1 MFLERRVMKK
11 NIHKNLRNKFV
22 HFLGIALLM
31 GSIVTSSFLQPMLTA
46 SAASDITPQY
56 TNNSS
61 GISPTNSWT
70 IPGQN
75 TVINHQGGDTTNGW
89 DKNSSWNGDSSDTS
103 KSYLKFGTDTSNP
116 DYQIRKYAKETSTP
130 GLYDVYLNVKGNK
143 IENVKP
149 IDIVLVVDMSG
160 SMEDKPSTGTITR
173 AEATRKGVAQFM
185 QAIKD
190 AGIAKYVNLGLIG
203 FSSSGSINA
212 NPDDNNYSATG
223 SAGYLGVEMK
233 NLETSGQIDTIN
245 QKLSPKF
252 GGGTFT
258 QLGIRKGNEMLHRDV
273 SSNQKMMIL
282 LTDGV
287 PTFSYKVKTA
297 TTIGD
302 TIYGTSYYDNP
313 AYIDHP
319 GTTSQLIRGYA
330 NYSTNDYKAD
340 EDPNAQ
346 TVSMRNK
353 GWYYLTQNGVKIWN
367 TWAATLGAAQ
377 DSKNQ
382 GSEIHTLG
390 IQLGNDIRYNS
401 NSLYMTLDRVREQ
414 IAKTASPGFYED
426 ADTPSDIETYLN
438 KQAKDV
444 LSQFNTIN
452 QGTISDPLGSQF
464 IYGDDTPTVKSV
476 GSSVVQNLPTV
487 TKSNGSIAVSN
498 MNLGKDQE
506 VQVHYQVHL
515 NTESDNFQP
524 DYWYQMN
531 GKTTFTPTKD
541 SNAVEFGVPSAKAPG
556 TAIKVT
562 KQWQE
567 LVDSSKRPDSI
578 NFNVTRTVNNQ
589 STNWQASG
597 ILSKSDDWTKTFKQ
611 LTKNNQSVWLPA
623 YDNNGNTFNYQ
634 VSSEATD
641 GYISS
646 ITNKTNESTITNTQY
661 GLIIDKY
668 ASNSTNKLTGAE
680 FIVKSAD
687 GKRSYT
693 LTDNQLQQL
702 TPGDYTI
709 QETKSPKGYQL
720 DSTVYPI
727 TLSQDG
733 KWSSSGQGIS
743 VTSPTANGNGYKD
756 GFSIATD
763 KSNNTEKNNVVRFVK
778 NDALKKFDLT
788 VNKVD
793 KTTGNALK
801 GAKFTLTDAA
811 GKTSSYKETD
821 PTATFTFENLSS
833 GTYTLKETKAP
844 DGYITSQD
852 VTIVISDNGN
862 VNVTNNNGDWKST
875 LQNDAGNNQ
884 ISLTVNN
891 TNKTVFPSTGG
902 SGNELYLIV
911 GGVFI
916 LIAALAGGYYV
927 FRIKRGYRS

>member
-11 NIHKNLRNKFV
+11 NIHKNMRNKFV
-22 HFLGIALLM
+22 HFLGMALLM

-46 SAASDITPQY
+46 SAASDIIPQY

-130 GLYDVYLNVKGNK
+130 GLYDVYLNVKGNEVK
-143 IENVKP
+143 NIKP

-160 SMEDKPSTGTITR
+160 SMNSSVNGGNDRVG
-173 AEATRKGVAQFM
+173 ATRQGVKNFLKT
-185 QAIKD
+185 IND
-190 AGIAKYVNLGLIG
+190 AGIGKYVNVGVVG
-203 FSSSGSINA
+203 FSSPGYISSSGTLSENIDSSDNQAHITRINNLLA
-212 NPDDNNYSATG
+212 NDF
-223 SAGYLGVEMK
+223 K
-233 NLETSGQIDTIN
+233 
-245 QKLSPKF
+245 
-252 GGGTFT
+252 GGTFT
-258 QLGIRKGNEMLHRDV
+258 QLGIRTGQNMLAGD
-273 SSNQKMMIL
+273 SNNHKKMMIM

-287 PTFSYKVKTA
+287 PTFSYKVTGT
-297 TTIGD
+297 TTITGTD
-302 TIYGTSYYDNP
+302 YGTTFGTNRDE
-313 AYIDHP
+313 P
-319 GTTSQLIRGYA
+319 GFTSQLWQIDGRTRVASAY
-330 NYSTNDYKAD
+330 
-340 EDPNAQ
+340 
-346 TVSMRNK
+346 TVSGK
-353 GWYYLTQNGVKIWN
+353 TIKD
-367 TWAATLGAAQ
+367 TWPATLGESLIA
-377 DSKNQ
+377 KNQ
-382 GSEIHTLG
+382 GTELHALG
-390 IQLGNDIRYNS
+390 IQLSKDVGYTNNNS
-401 NSLYMTLDRVREQ
+401 DTYLTDSQVRDRM
-414 IAKTASPGFYED
+414 KLLASPGLYQD
-426 ADTPSDIETYLN
+426 ANSASDVTTYLN
-438 KQAKDV
+438 DQAKDV
-444 LSQFNTIN
+444 LSQFNTVN

-487 TKSNGSIAVSN
+487 TKSNRSISVNN

-506 VQVHYQVHL
+506 VQFHYQVHL
-515 NTESDNFQP
+515 NTESDDFQP

-668 ASNSTNKLTGAE
+668 ASNSTNTLTGAE

-687 GKRSYT
+687 GKQSYT
-693 LTDNQLQQL
+693 LKDNQLQQL
-702 TPGDYTI
+702 SPGDYTI
-709 QETKSPKGYQL
+709 QEIKSPTGYQL

-733 KWSSSGQGIS
+733 KWSSSGQGIN
-743 VTSPTANGNGYKD
+743 VKSPTTDGSGYKD

-801 GAKFTLTDAA
+801 GAKFTLTDSA

-821 PTATFTFENLSS
+821 PTAMFTFENLSS

-852 VTIVISDNGN
+852 VTIVISDDGN
-862 VNVTNNNGDWKST
+862 VNVTNNNGDWKLT

-884 ISLTVNN
+884 ITLTVNN

-902 SGNELYLIV
+902 SGNALYLIV
-911 GGVFI
+911 GGAFI
-916 LIAALAGGYYV
+916 LISALAGGYYV
-927 FRIKRGYRS
+927 FRIKRGYR

>member
-1 MFLERRVMKK
+1 MFLEGRIMKK
-11 NIHKNLRNKFV
+11 NIHKNLRNKIV

-56 TNNSS
+56 TKDSS
-61 GISPTNSWT
+61 GTSPTNSWT
-70 IPGQN
+70 IPGQS

-130 GLYDVYLNVKGNK
+130 GLYDVYLNAKGNEVK
-143 IENVKP
+143 NIKP

-160 SMEDKPSTGTITR
+160 SMSDYNRIQYVRS
-173 AEATRKGVAQFM
+173 GVENFLT
-185 QAIKD
+185 AIKSQ
-190 AGIAKYVNLGLIG
+190 GIGDNVNVGVVTYWRPQYKNTEDLGYASVPLG
-203 FSSSGSINA
+203 KVSDDSHSKSIHDLLNVA
-212 NPDDNNYSATG
+212 P
-223 SAGYLGVEMK
+223 
-233 NLETSGQIDTIN
+233 
-245 QKLSPKF
+245 

-258 QLGIRKGNEMLHRDV
+258 QLGIRKGTEMLDQD
-273 SSNQKMMIL
+273 SSQNRKMMIL

-287 PTFSYKVKTA
+287 PTFSYKVTDA
-297 TTIGD
+297 IQNNNVV
-302 TIYGTSYYDNP
+302 YGTKFSTYSDEP
-313 AYIDHP
+313 AY
-319 GTTSQLIRGYA
+319 TSQLWITR
-330 NYSTNDYKAD
+330 
-340 EDPNAQ
+340 
-346 TVSMRNK
+346 
-353 GWYYLTQNGVKIWN
+353 GWYGWYGWYGNYPTSYSAGGSTISD
-367 TWAATLGAAQ
+367 TWPATLGEAKI
-377 DSKNQ
+377 SKDK
-382 GSEIHTLG
+382 GITLYALG
-390 IQLGNDIRYNS
+390 IQIDQDNGYRKDPYNPYMTRQQILANMNLLATPGLYQDANSSNDIEKY
-401 NSLYMTLDRVREQ
+401 LQDR
-414 IAKTASPGFYED
+414 AKNVISEF
-426 ADTPSDIETYLN
+426 DTVN
-438 KQAKDV
+438 NA
-444 LSQFNTIN
+444 
-452 QGTISDPLGSQF
+452 TISDPLGSQF
-464 IYGDDTPTVKSV
+464 QYNGTVDVKSIGTKSIV
-476 GSSVVQNLPTV
+476 KLPT
-487 TKSNGSIAVSN
+487 TNMTSNQLNVSD
-498 MNLGKDQE
+498 MSLGAGEE
-506 VQVHYQVHL
+506 VQFHYQVRL
-515 NTESDNFQP
+515 NTETNDFKP

-531 GKTTFTPTKD
+531 GRTTLMPNIKTPD
-541 SNAVEFGVPSAKAPG
+541 YQVDFGVPSAKAPG

-611 LTKNNQSVWLPA
+611 FSKNNQSVWLPA

-668 ASNSTNKLTGAE
+668 ASNSTNTLTGAE

-687 GKRSYT
+687 GKQSYT
-693 LTDNQLQQL
+693 LKDNQLQQL
-702 TPGDYTI
+702 SPGDYTI
-709 QETKSPKGYQL
+709 QEIKSPTGYQL

-733 KWSSSGQGIS
+733 KWSSSGQGIN
-743 VTSPTANGNGYKD
+743 VKSPTTDGSGYKD

-763 KSNNTEKNNVVRFVK
+763 KSNNTGKNNVVRFVK
-778 NDALKKFDLT
+778 NDTFKKFDLT

-821 PTATFTFENLSS
+821 PTATFTFENLPS

-852 VTIVISDNGN
+852 VTIVISDDGN

-884 ISLTVNN
+884 ITLTVNN
-891 TNKTVFPSTGG
+891 SNKTVFPSTGG

-911 GGVFI
+911 GGAFI
-916 LIAALAGGYYV
+916 LISALAGGYYI
-927 FRIKRGYRS
+927 FRIKRDYR

>member
-1 MFLERRVMKK
+1 MKK

-61 GISPTNSWT
+61 GVSPTNSWT

-130 GLYDVYLNVKGNK
+130 GLYDVYLNVKGNEVK
-143 IENVKP
+143 NIKP

-160 SMEDKPSTGTITR
+160 SMNSSLNGGNDRVG
-173 AEATRKGVAQFM
+173 ATRQGVKNFLKT
-185 QAIKD
+185 IND
-190 AGIAKYVNLGLIG
+190 AGIGKYVNVGVVG
-203 FSSSGSINA
+203 FSSPGYISSSGTLSENIDSSDNQAHITRINDLLA
-212 NPDDNNYSATG
+212 N
-223 SAGYLGVEMK
+223 EFK
-233 NLETSGQIDTIN
+233 
-245 QKLSPKF
+245 
-252 GGGTFT
+252 GGTFT
-258 QLGIRKGNEMLHRDV
+258 QLGIRTGQSMLASD
-273 SSNQKMMIL
+273 SNDHKKMMIM

-287 PTFSYKVKTA
+287 PTFSYKVSALTN
-297 TTIGD
+297 IGGID
-302 TIYGTSYYDNP
+302 YGTAFGTKRDE
-313 AYIDHP
+313 P
-319 GTTSQLIRGYA
+319 GNTSQLSS
-330 NYSTNDYKAD
+330 NYY
-340 EDPNAQ
+340 
-346 TVSMRNK
+346 VS
-353 GWYYLTQNGVKIWN
+353 NGNGIVKD
-367 TWAATLGAAQ
+367 TWTATLGEARIA
-377 DSKNQ
+377 KNS
-382 GSEIHTLG
+382 GTEFHALG
-390 IQLGNDIRYNS
+390 IQIGADKNYLTKDQVRDKMLLLASSGLYQDANS
-401 NSLYMTLDRVREQ
+401 
-414 IAKTASPGFYED
+414 ASD
-426 ADTPSDIETYLN
+426 VTTYLN
-438 KQAKDV
+438 NQAKDV
-444 LSQFNTIN
+444 LSQFNTVN

-476 GSSVVQNLPTV
+476 GNSVVQNLPTV

-506 VQVHYQVHL
+506 VQIHYQVHL

-680 FIVKSAD
+680 FIVKSSD
-687 GKRSYT
+687 GKQSYT

-743 VTSPTANGNGYKD
+743 VTSPTTDGNGYKD

-763 KSNNTEKNNVVRFVK
+763 TSNNPDKNNVVRFVK

-801 GAKFTLTDAA
+801 GAKFTLTDSA

-833 GTYTLKETKAP
+833 GTYTLKESKAP

-852 VTIVISDNGN
+852 VTIVISDDGN

-911 GGVFI
+911 GGIFI

>member
-11 NIHKNLRNKFV
+11 NIHKNMRDKFV

-31 GSIVTSSFLQPMLTA
+31 VSIVTSSFLQPMLTA
-46 SAASDITPQY
+46 SAASDIIPQY

-75 TVINHQGGDTTNGW
+75 TVINHQGGDATNGW

-103 KSYLKFGTDTSNP
+103 KSYFKFGTDTSNP

-130 GLYDVYLNVKGNK
+130 GLYDVYLNVKGNEVK
-143 IENVKP
+143 NIKP

-160 SMEDKPSTGTITR
+160 SMNSSVNGGNDRVG
-173 AEATRKGVAQFM
+173 ATRQGVKNFLKT
-185 QAIKD
+185 IND
-190 AGIAKYVNLGLIG
+190 AGIGKYVNVGVVG
-203 FSSSGSINA
+203 FSSPGYISSSGTLSENIDSSDNQAHITRINNLLA
-212 NPDDNNYSATG
+212 NDF
-223 SAGYLGVEMK
+223 K
-233 NLETSGQIDTIN
+233 
-245 QKLSPKF
+245 
-252 GGGTFT
+252 GGTFT
-258 QLGIRKGNEMLHRDV
+258 QLGIRTGQNMLAGD
-273 SSNQKMMIL
+273 SNNHKKMMIM

-287 PTFSYKVKTA
+287 PTFSYKVTGT
-297 TTIGD
+297 TTITGTD
-302 TIYGTSYYDNP
+302 YGTTFGTNRDE
-313 AYIDHP
+313 P
-319 GTTSQLIRGYA
+319 GFTSQLWQIDGRTRVASAY
-330 NYSTNDYKAD
+330 
-340 EDPNAQ
+340 
-346 TVSMRNK
+346 TVSGK
-353 GWYYLTQNGVKIWN
+353 TIKD
-367 TWAATLGAAQ
+367 TWPATLGESLIA
-377 DSKNQ
+377 KNQ
-382 GSEIHTLG
+382 GTELHALG
-390 IQLGNDIRYNS
+390 IQLSKDVGYTNNNS
-401 NSLYMTLDRVREQ
+401 DTYLTDSQVRDRM
-414 IAKTASPGFYED
+414 KLLASPGLYQD
-426 ADTPSDIETYLN
+426 ANSASDVTTYLN
-438 KQAKDV
+438 NQAKDV
-444 LSQFNTIN
+444 LSQFNTVN

-464 IYGDDTPTVKSV
+464 IYGDGTPTVKSV
-476 GSSVVQNLPTV
+476 GTSVVQNLPTV
-487 TKSNGSIAVSN
+487 TKSNGSISVSN

-506 VQVHYQVHL
+506 VQIHYQVHL
-515 NTESDNFQP
+515 NTESDDFQP

-597 ILSKSDDWTKTFKQ
+597 VLSKSDDWTKTFKQ
-611 LTKNNQSVWLPA
+611 LSKNNQSVWLPA
-623 YDNNGNTFNYQ
+623 YDNKGNTFNYQ

-641 GYISS
+641 SYISS

-668 ASNSTNKLTGAE
+668 ASNSTNTLTGAE

-687 GKRSYT
+687 GKQSYT
-693 LTDNQLQQL
+693 LKDNQLQQL
-702 TPGDYTI
+702 SPGDYTI
-709 QETKSPKGYQL
+709 QEIKSPTGYQL

-733 KWSSSGQGIS
+733 KWSSSGQGIN
-743 VTSPTANGNGYKD
+743 VKSPTTDGSGYKD

-801 GAKFTLTDAA
+801 GAKFTLTDSA
-811 GKTSSYKETD
+811 GKTSSYKETN
-821 PTATFTFENLSS
+821 PTAMFTFENLSS

-852 VTIVISDNGN
+852 VTIVISDDGN
-862 VNVTNNNGDWKST
+862 VNVTNNNGDWKLT

-884 ISLTVNN
+884 ITLTVNN

-911 GGVFI
+911 GGAFI
-916 LIAALAGGYYV
+916 LISALAGGYYV
-927 FRIKRGYRS
+927 FRIKRGYR

>member
-1 MFLERRVMKK
+1 MRD
-11 NIHKNLRNKFV
+11 KFV

-31 GSIVTSSFLQPMLTA
+31 VSIVTSSFLQPMLTA
-46 SAASDITPQY
+46 SAASDIIPQY

-103 KSYLKFGTDTSNP
+103 KSYFKFGTDTSNP

-130 GLYDVYLNVKGNK
+130 GLYDVYLNVKGNEVK
-143 IENVKP
+143 NIKP

-160 SMEDKPSTGTITR
+160 SMNSSVNGGNDRVG
-173 AEATRKGVAQFM
+173 ATRQGVKNFLKT
-185 QAIKD
+185 IND
-190 AGIAKYVNLGLIG
+190 AGIGKYVNVGVVG
-203 FSSSGSINA
+203 FSSPDYISSSGTLSENIDSSDNQAHITRINDLLA
-212 NPDDNNYSATG
+212 NDF
-223 SAGYLGVEMK
+223 K
-233 NLETSGQIDTIN
+233 
-245 QKLSPKF
+245 
-252 GGGTFT
+252 GGTFT
-258 QLGIRKGNEMLHRDV
+258 QLGIRTGQNMLAGD
-273 SSNQKMMIL
+273 SNNHKKMMIM

-287 PTFSYKVKTA
+287 PTFSYKVTGT
-297 TTIGD
+297 TTITGTD
-302 TIYGTSYYDNP
+302 YGTTFGTNRDE
-313 AYIDHP
+313 P
-319 GTTSQLIRGYA
+319 GFTSQLWQIYGRTRVASAY
-330 NYSTNDYKAD
+330 
-340 EDPNAQ
+340 
-346 TVSMRNK
+346 TVSGK
-353 GWYYLTQNGVKIWN
+353 TIKD
-367 TWAATLGAAQ
+367 TWPATLGESLIA
-377 DSKNQ
+377 KNQ
-382 GSEIHTLG
+382 GTELHALG
-390 IQLGNDIRYNS
+390 IQLSKDVGYTNNNS
-401 NSLYMTLDRVREQ
+401 DTYLTDSQVRDRM
-414 IAKTASPGFYED
+414 KLLASPGLYQD
-426 ADTPSDIETYLN
+426 ANSALDVTTYLN
-438 KQAKDV
+438 NQAKDV
-444 LSQFNTIN
+444 LSQFNTVN

-476 GSSVVQNLPTV
+476 GTSVVQNLPTV
-487 TKSNGSIAVSN
+487 TKSNGSISVSN
-498 MNLGKDQE
+498 MNLGKDQG
-506 VQVHYQVHL
+506 VQIHYQVHL
-515 NTESDNFQP
+515 NTESDDFQP

-611 LTKNNQSVWLPA
+611 LSKNNQSVWLPA

-641 GYISS
+641 SYISS

-668 ASNSTNKLTGAE
+668 ASNSTNTLTGAE

-687 GKRSYT
+687 GKQSYT
-693 LTDNQLQQL
+693 LKDNQLQQL
-702 TPGDYTI
+702 SPGDYTI
-709 QETKSPKGYQL
+709 QEIKSPTGYQL

-733 KWSSSGQGIS
+733 KWSSRGQGIN
-743 VTSPTANGNGYKD
+743 VKSPTTDGSGYKD
-756 GFSIATD
+756 GFSIATN

-801 GAKFTLTDAA
+801 GAKFTVTDSA

-821 PTATFTFENLSS
+821 PTAMFTFENLSS

-852 VTIVISDNGN
+852 VTIVISDDGN
-862 VNVTNNNGDWKST
+862 VNVTNNNGDWKLT

-884 ISLTVNN
+884 ITLTVNN

-902 SGNELYLIV
+902 SGNALYLIV
-911 GGVFI
+911 GGAFI
-916 LIAALAGGYYV
+916 LISALAGGYYV
-927 FRIKRGYRS
+927 FRIKRGYR

>member
-1 MFLERRVMKK
+1 MKK
-11 NIHKNLRNKFV
+11 NIHKKLRNKFV
-22 HFLGIALLM
+22 HFLRIALLM
-31 GSIVTSSFLQPMLTA
+31 GSIVTSSFLQPILTA

-56 TNNSS
+56 TKDSS
-61 GISPTNSWT
+61 GTSPTNSWT
-70 IPGQN
+70 IPGQS
-75 TVINHQGGDTTNGW
+75 TVINHQGGDTTTGW
-89 DKNSSWNGDSSDTS
+89 DKNSSWSGDPTDTTN
-103 KSYLKFGTDTSNP
+103 SYIKYGTDTSNP
-116 DYQIRKYAKETSTP
+116 DLAIRKYAKETNTP
-130 GLYDVYLNVKGNK
+130 GLYDLYLNVRGNQK
-143 IENVKP
+143 QTIKP
-149 IDIVLVVDMSG
+149 IDVVLVVDMSG
-160 SMEDKPSTGTITR
+160 SMESNRWGTNRAGAVRTGVKNFLTSI
-173 AEATRKGVAQFM
+173 QN
-185 QAIKD
+185 
-190 AGIAKYVNLGLIG
+190 AGLGNYVNVGLIG
-203 FSSSGSINA
+203 FSSPRYIGGNSGYISVKLGKAGNASQQQAINGA
-212 NPDDNNYSATG
+212 LRPRFHGGTYTQIGLRQG
-223 SAGYLGVEMK
+223 SAML
-233 NLETSGQIDTIN
+233 NADTSGN
-245 QKLSPKF
+245 K
-252 GGGTFT
+252 
-258 QLGIRKGNEMLHRDV
+258 
-273 SSNQKMMIL
+273 KMMIL

-287 PTFSYKVKTA
+287 PTFSNKVINSEWINGTL
-297 TTIGD
+297 
-302 TIYGTSYYDNP
+302 YGTNFGSRRDEPGNTARLRWP
-313 AYIDHP
+313 YIDSSGHH
-319 GTTSQLIRGYA
+319 IY
-330 NYSTNDYKAD
+330 D
-340 EDPNAQ
+340 
-346 TVSMRNK
+346 
-353 GWYYLTQNGVKIWN
+353 
-367 TWAATLGAAQ
+367 TWPATLGEAKIAK
-377 DSKNQ
+377 DSGN
-382 GSEIHTLG
+382 EVHALG
-390 IQLGNDIRYNS
+390 IQLGNDDH
-401 NSLYMTLDRVREQ
+401 YMTKEKIRQNMQL
-414 IAKTASPGFYED
+414 ITNSPDLYED
-426 ADTPSDIETYLN
+426 ADSADAVEAYLN
-438 KQAKDV
+438 NQAKDIIKN
-444 LSQFNTIN
+444 FNTVTD
-452 QGTISDPLGSQF
+452 GTITDPIGTQF
-464 IYGDDTPTVKSV
+464 QYANNQATVTSV
-476 GSSVVQNLPTV
+476 GKQTVPASELPSAAIQDGQLTV
-487 TKSNGSIAVSN
+487 NH

-506 VQVHYQVHL
+506 VQIHYQERI
-515 NTESDNFQP
+515 NTESKNFVP
-524 DYWYQMN
+524 DKWYQMN

-611 LTKNNQSVWLPA
+611 LSKNNQSVWLPA

-646 ITNKTNESTITNTQY
+646 IANKTNESTITNTQY

-687 GKRSYT
+687 GKQSYT
-693 LTDNQLQQL
+693 LKDNQLQQL
-702 TPGDYTI
+702 SPGDYTI
-709 QETKSPKGYQL
+709 QEIKSPTGYQL

-733 KWSSSGQGIS
+733 KWSSSGQGVS
-743 VTSPTANGNGYKD
+743 ATSPTANGNGYKD

-763 KSNNTEKNNVVRFVK
+763 KSTNTDKNNVVRFVK

-801 GAKFTLTDAA
+801 GAKFTLTDSA

-902 SGNELYLIV
+902 SGSELYLIV
-911 GGVFI
+911 GGAFI
-916 LIAALAGGYYV
+916 LISALAGGYYV
-927 FRIKRGYRS
+927 FRIKRGYQS

>member
-130 GLYDVYLNVKGNK
+130 GLYDVYLNVKGNEVK
-143 IENVKP
+143 NIKP

-160 SMEDKPSTGTITR
+160 SMNSSVNGGNDRVG
-173 AEATRKGVAQFM
+173 ATRQGVKNFLKT
-185 QAIKD
+185 IND
-190 AGIAKYVNLGLIG
+190 AGIGKYVNVGVVG
-203 FSSSGSINA
+203 FSSPGYISSSGTLSENIDSSDNQAHITRINDLLA
-212 NPDDNNYSATG
+212 NDFN
-223 SAGYLGVEMK
+223 
-233 NLETSGQIDTIN
+233 
-245 QKLSPKF
+245 
-252 GGGTFT
+252 GGTFT
-258 QLGIRKGNEMLHRDV
+258 QLGIRTGQNMLAGD
-273 SSNQKMMIL
+273 SNNHKKMMIM

-287 PTFSYKVKTA
+287 PTFSYKVTEA
-297 TTIGD
+297 TTINGTD
-302 TIYGTSYYDNP
+302 YGTTFGTNRDE
-313 AYIDHP
+313 P
-319 GTTSQLIRGYA
+319 GFTSQLWKTSGNTRTASSYI
-330 NYSTNDYKAD
+330 
-340 EDPNAQ
+340 
-346 TVSMRNK
+346 VSGK
-353 GWYYLTQNGVKIWN
+353 TIKD
-367 TWAATLGAAQ
+367 TWPATLGESLIA
-377 DSKNQ
+377 KNQ
-382 GSEIHTLG
+382 GTELHALG
-390 IQLGNDIRYNS
+390 IQLSKDVGYTNNNINTYLTDSQVR
-401 NSLYMTLDRVREQ
+401 DRM
-414 IAKTASPGFYED
+414 KLLASPGLYQD
-426 ADTPSDIETYLN
+426 ANSASDVTTYLN
-438 KQAKDV
+438 NQAKDV
-444 LSQFNTIN
+444 LSQFNTVN

-476 GSSVVQNLPTV
+476 GNSVVQNLPTV

-506 VQVHYQVHL
+506 VQIHYQVHL

-562 KQWQE
+562 KQWHE
-567 LVDSSKRPDSI
+567 LVNSSKRPDSI

-597 ILSKSDDWTKTFKQ
+597 ILNKSDNWTKTFKQ
-611 LTKNNQSVWLPA
+611 LNKNNQSVWLPA

-687 GKRSYT
+687 GKQSYT
-693 LTDNQLQQL
+693 LTGNQLQQL

-709 QETKSPKGYQL
+709 QETKSPTGYQL

-743 VTSPTANGNGYKD
+743 ATSPTTDGNGYKD

-763 KSNNTEKNNVVRFVK
+763 KSNNTDKNNVVRFVK

-801 GAKFTLTDAA
+801 GAKFTLTDSA
-811 GKTSSYKETD
+811 GKASSYKETD

>member
-1 MFLERRVMKK
+1 MFLEGRIMKK
-11 NIHKNLRNKFV
+11 NIHKKLRNKFV
-22 HFLGIALLM
+22 HFLRISLLM
-31 GSIVTSSFLQPMLTA
+31 GSIVTSSFLQPILTA

-56 TNNSS
+56 TKDSS
-61 GISPTNSWT
+61 GTSPTNSWT
-70 IPGQN
+70 IPGQS
-75 TVINHQGGDTTNGW
+75 TAINHQGGDTTNGW

-130 GLYDVYLNVKGNK
+130 GLYDVYLNVKGNEVK
-143 IENVKP
+143 NIKP
-149 IDIVLVVDMSG
+149 IDIVLVIDMSG
-160 SMEDKPSTGTITR
+160 SMNSSVNGGNDRVG
-173 AEATRKGVAQFM
+173 ATRQG
-185 QAIKD
+185 IKNFLKTIND
-190 AGIAKYVNLGLIG
+190 AGIGKYVNVGVVG
-203 FSSSGSINA
+203 FSSPGYISSSGTLSENIDSSDNQAHITRINDLLA
-212 NPDDNNYSATG
+212 NDF
-223 SAGYLGVEMK
+223 K
-233 NLETSGQIDTIN
+233 
-245 QKLSPKF
+245 
-252 GGGTFT
+252 GGTFT
-258 QLGIRKGNEMLHRDV
+258 QLGIRTGQNMLAGD
-273 SSNQKMMIL
+273 SNNHKKMMIM

-287 PTFSYKVKTA
+287 PTFSYKVTGT
-297 TTIGD
+297 TTINGTD
-302 TIYGTSYYDNP
+302 YGTTFGTNRDE
-313 AYIDHP
+313 P
-319 GTTSQLIRGYA
+319 GFTSQLWQIYGRTRVASAY
-330 NYSTNDYKAD
+330 
-340 EDPNAQ
+340 
-346 TVSMRNK
+346 TVSGK
-353 GWYYLTQNGVKIWN
+353 TIKD
-367 TWAATLGAAQ
+367 TWPATLGESLIA
-377 DSKNQ
+377 KNQ
-382 GSEIHTLG
+382 GTELHALG
-390 IQLGNDIRYNS
+390 IQLSKDVGYTYN
-401 NSLYMTLDRVREQ
+401 NSDTYLTDSQVRDRM
-414 IAKTASPGFYED
+414 KLLASPGLYQD
-426 ADTPSDIETYLN
+426 ANSASDVTTYLN
-438 KQAKDV
+438 NQAKDV
-444 LSQFNTIN
+444 LSQFNTVN

-476 GSSVVQNLPTV
+476 GTSVVQNLPTV
-487 TKSNGSIAVSN
+487 TKSNGSISVSN

-506 VQVHYQVHL
+506 VQIHYQVHL
-515 NTESDNFQP
+515 NTESDDFQP

-611 LTKNNQSVWLPA
+611 LSKNNQSVWLPA

-641 GYISS
+641 SYISS

-668 ASNSTNKLTGAE
+668 ASNSTNTLTGAE

-687 GKRSYT
+687 GKQSYT
-693 LTDNQLQQL
+693 LKDNQLQQL
-702 TPGDYTI
+702 SPGDYTI
-709 QETKSPKGYQL
+709 QEIKSPTGYQL

-733 KWSSSGQGIS
+733 KWSSSGQGIN
-743 VTSPTANGNGYKD
+743 VKSPTTDGSGYKD

-801 GAKFTLTDAA
+801 GAKFTLTDSA

-821 PTATFTFENLSS
+821 PTAMFTFENLSS

-852 VTIVISDNGN
+852 VTIVISDDGN

-884 ISLTVNN
+884 ITLTVNN

-911 GGVFI
+911 GGAFI
-916 LIAALAGGYYV
+916 LISALAGGYYV
-927 FRIKRGYRS
+927 FRIKRGYQS

>member
-1 MFLERRVMKK
+1 MFLEGRIMKK
-11 NIHKNLRNKFV
+11 NIHKKLRNKFV
-22 HFLGIALLM
+22 HFLRISLLM
-31 GSIVTSSFLQPMLTA
+31 GSIITSSFLQPILTA

-56 TNNSS
+56 TKDSS
-61 GISPTNSWT
+61 GTSPTNSWT
-70 IPGQN
+70 IPGQS
-75 TVINHQGGDTTNGW
+75 TAINHQGGDTTNGW

-130 GLYDVYLNVKGNK
+130 GLYDVYLNVKGNEVK
-143 IENVKP
+143 NIKP
-149 IDIVLVVDMSG
+149 IDIVLVIDMSG
-160 SMEDKPSTGTITR
+160 SMNSSVNGGNDRVG
-173 AEATRKGVAQFM
+173 ATRQG
-185 QAIKD
+185 IKNFLKTIND
-190 AGIAKYVNLGLIG
+190 AGIGKYVNVGVVG
-203 FSSSGSINA
+203 FSSPGYISSSGTLSENIDSSDNQAHITRINDLLA
-212 NPDDNNYSATG
+212 NDF
-223 SAGYLGVEMK
+223 K
-233 NLETSGQIDTIN
+233 
-245 QKLSPKF
+245 
-252 GGGTFT
+252 GGTFT
-258 QLGIRKGNEMLHRDV
+258 QLGIRTGQNMLAGD
-273 SSNQKMMIL
+273 SNNHKKMMIM

-287 PTFSYKVKTA
+287 PTFSYKVTGT
-297 TTIGD
+297 TTINGTD
-302 TIYGTSYYDNP
+302 YGTTFGTNRDE
-313 AYIDHP
+313 P
-319 GTTSQLIRGYA
+319 GFTSQLWQIYGRTRVASAY
-330 NYSTNDYKAD
+330 
-340 EDPNAQ
+340 
-346 TVSMRNK
+346 TVSGK
-353 GWYYLTQNGVKIWN
+353 TIKD
-367 TWAATLGAAQ
+367 TWPATLGESLIA
-377 DSKNQ
+377 KNQ
-382 GSEIHTLG
+382 GTELHALG
-390 IQLGNDIRYNS
+390 IQLSKDVGYTYN
-401 NSLYMTLDRVREQ
+401 NSDTYLTDSQVRDRM
-414 IAKTASPGFYED
+414 KLLASPGLYQD
-426 ADTPSDIETYLN
+426 ANSASDVTTYLN
-438 KQAKDV
+438 NQAKDV
-444 LSQFNTIN
+444 LSQFNTVN

-476 GSSVVQNLPTV
+476 GTSVVQNLPTV
-487 TKSNGSIAVSN
+487 TKSNGSISVSN

-506 VQVHYQVHL
+506 VQIHYQVHL
-515 NTESDNFQP
+515 NTESDDFQP

-611 LTKNNQSVWLPA
+611 LSKNNQSVWLPA

-641 GYISS
+641 SYISS

-668 ASNSTNKLTGAE
+668 ASNSTNTLIGAE

-687 GKRSYT
+687 GKQSYT
-693 LTDNQLQQL
+693 LKDNQLQQL
-702 TPGDYTI
+702 SPGDYTI
-709 QETKSPKGYQL
+709 QEIKSPTGYQL

-733 KWSSSGQGIS
+733 KWSSSGQGIN
-743 VTSPTANGNGYKD
+743 VKSPTTDGSGYKD

-801 GAKFTLTDAA
+801 GAKFTLTDSA

-821 PTATFTFENLSS
+821 PTAMFTFENLSS

-852 VTIVISDNGN
+852 VTIVISDDGN

-884 ISLTVNN
+884 ITLTVNN

-911 GGVFI
+911 GGAFI
-916 LIAALAGGYYV
+916 LISALAGGYYV
-927 FRIKRGYRS
+927 FRIKRGYQS

>member
-1 MFLERRVMKK
+1 MFLEGRIMKK

-31 GSIVTSSFLQPMLTA
+31 GSIVTSSFLQPILTA

-56 TNNSS
+56 TKDSS
-61 GISPTNSWT
+61 DTSPTNSWT
-70 IPGQN
+70 IPGQS

-89 DKNSSWNGDSSDTS
+89 DKNSSWNGDPSDTS

-143 IENVKP
+143 LKVYKP

-160 SMEDKPSTGTITR
+160 SMSDYNRIQYVR
-173 AEATRKGVAQFM
+173 NGVENFLT
-185 QAIKD
+185 AIKSQ
-190 AGIAKYVNLGLIG
+190 GIGDNVNVGVVTYWRPQYKNTEDLGYASVPLG
-203 FSSSGSINA
+203 KVS
-212 NPDDNNYSATG
+212 DDNHSKSIHDLLNVA
-223 SAGYLGVEMK
+223 
-233 NLETSGQIDTIN
+233 
-245 QKLSPKF
+245 P

-258 QLGIRKGNEMLHRDV
+258 QLGMRQGQKLLSSDTGNR
-273 SSNQKMMIL
+273 KMMIL
-282 LTDGV
+282 LSDGV
-287 PTFSYKVKTA
+287 PTYSYKVSRSK
-297 TTIGD
+297 IVNKVV
-302 TIYGTSYYDNP
+302 YGTDFLTSIDAPKSSSKLIRNYYDNSNNM
-313 AYIDHP
+313 ISD
-319 GTTSQLIRGYA
+319 
-330 NYSTNDYKAD
+330 
-340 EDPNAQ
+340 
-346 TVSMRNK
+346 
-353 GWYYLTQNGVKIWN
+353 
-367 TWAATLGAAQ
+367 TWAATLGEAQ
-377 DSKNQ
+377 L
-382 GSEIHTLG
+382 IHSNTEVHALG
-390 IQLGNDIRYNS
+390 IQLADDYDQW
-401 NSLYMTLDRVREQ
+401 NSLYLSKNEIISRMQL
-414 IAKTASPGFYED
+414 IASNPELYQNANEASDVE
-426 ADTPSDIETYLN
+426 SYLN
-438 KQAKDV
+438 NQAQTV
-444 LSQFNTIN
+444 LSHFNTVN

-476 GSSVVQNLPTV
+476 GTSVVQNLPTV
-487 TKSNGSIAVSN
+487 TKSNGSISVSN

-506 VQVHYQVHL
+506 VQIHYQVHL

-541 SNAVEFGVPSAKAPG
+541 SNAVEFGVPSGKAPG
-556 TAIKVT
+556 TSIKVT

-578 NFNVTRTVNNQ
+578 NFNVTRSVNNQ

-597 ILSKSDDWTKTFKQ
+597 ILSKSDNWAKTFKQ
-611 LTKNNQSVWLPA
+611 LSKNNQSVWLPA
-623 YDNNGNTFNYQ
+623 YDNHGNTFNYQ

-668 ASNSTNKLTGAE
+668 ASNSTNTLIGAE

-687 GKRSYT
+687 GKQSYT
-693 LTDNQLQQL
+693 LKDNQLQQL

-709 QETKSPKGYQL
+709 QEIKSPTGYQL

-743 VTSPTANGNGYKD
+743 ATSPTANGNGYKD

-763 KSNNTEKNNVVRFVK
+763 KSNNTDKNNVVRFVK

-821 PTATFTFENLSS
+821 PTAMFTFENLSS

-852 VTIVISDNGN
+852 VTIVISDDGN
-862 VNVTNNNGDWKST
+862 VNVTNNNGDRKST

-911 GGVFI
+911 GGIFI

>member
-11 NIHKNLRNKFV
+11 NIHKNMRDKFV

-31 GSIVTSSFLQPMLTA
+31 VSIVTSSFLQPMLTA
-46 SAASDITPQY
+46 SAASDIIPQY

-103 KSYLKFGTDTSNP
+103 KSYFKFGTDTSNP

-130 GLYDVYLNVKGNK
+130 GLYDVYLNVKGNEVK
-143 IENVKP
+143 NIKP

-160 SMEDKPSTGTITR
+160 SMNSSVNGGNDRVG
-173 AEATRKGVAQFM
+173 ATRQGVKNFLKT
-185 QAIKD
+185 IND
-190 AGIAKYVNLGLIG
+190 AGIGKYVNVGVVG
-203 FSSSGSINA
+203 FSSPDYISSSGTLSENIDSSDNQAHITRINDLLA
-212 NPDDNNYSATG
+212 NDF
-223 SAGYLGVEMK
+223 K
-233 NLETSGQIDTIN
+233 
-245 QKLSPKF
+245 
-252 GGGTFT
+252 GGTFT
-258 QLGIRKGNEMLHRDV
+258 QLGIRTGQNMLAGD
-273 SSNQKMMIL
+273 SNNHKKMMIM

-287 PTFSYKVKTA
+287 PTFSYKVTGT
-297 TTIGD
+297 TTITGTD
-302 TIYGTSYYDNP
+302 YGTTFGTNRDE
-313 AYIDHP
+313 P
-319 GTTSQLIRGYA
+319 GFTSQLWQIYGRTRVASAY
-330 NYSTNDYKAD
+330 
-340 EDPNAQ
+340 
-346 TVSMRNK
+346 TVSGK
-353 GWYYLTQNGVKIWN
+353 TIKD
-367 TWAATLGAAQ
+367 TWPATLGESLIA
-377 DSKNQ
+377 KNQ
-382 GSEIHTLG
+382 GTELHALG
-390 IQLGNDIRYNS
+390 IQLSKDVGYTNNNS
-401 NSLYMTLDRVREQ
+401 DTYLTDSQVRDRM
-414 IAKTASPGFYED
+414 KLLASPGLYQD
-426 ADTPSDIETYLN
+426 ANSASDVTTYLN
-438 KQAKDV
+438 NQAKDV
-444 LSQFNTIN
+444 LSQFNTVN

-476 GSSVVQNLPTV
+476 GTSVVQNLPTV
-487 TKSNGSIAVSN
+487 TKSNGSISVSN
-498 MNLGKDQE
+498 MNLGKDQG
-506 VQVHYQVHL
+506 VQIHYQVHL
-515 NTESDNFQP
+515 NTESDDFQP

-611 LTKNNQSVWLPA
+611 LSKNNQSVWLPA

-641 GYISS
+641 SYISS

-668 ASNSTNKLTGAE
+668 ASNSTNTLTGAE

-687 GKRSYT
+687 GKQSYT
-693 LTDNQLQQL
+693 LKDNQLQQL
-702 TPGDYTI
+702 SPGDYTI
-709 QETKSPKGYQL
+709 QEIKSPTGYQL

-733 KWSSSGQGIS
+733 KWSSRGQGIN
-743 VTSPTANGNGYKD
+743 VKSPTTDGSGYKD

-801 GAKFTLTDAA
+801 GAKFTVTDSA

-821 PTATFTFENLSS
+821 PTAMFTFENLSS

-852 VTIVISDNGN
+852 VTIVISDDGN
-862 VNVTNNNGDWKST
+862 VNVTNNNGDWKLT

-884 ISLTVNN
+884 ITLTVNN

-902 SGNELYLIV
+902 SGNALYLIV
-911 GGVFI
+911 GGAFI
-916 LIAALAGGYYV
+916 LISALAGGYYV
-927 FRIKRGYRS
+927 FRIKRGYR

>member
-1 MFLERRVMKK
+1 MFLEGRIMKK
-11 NIHKNLRNKFV
+11 NIHKNLRNKIV

-46 SAASDITPQY
+46 SAASDLTPQY
-56 TNNSS
+56 TTNSS
-61 GISPTNSWT
+61 GTVPTNSWT

-89 DKNSSWNGDSSDTS
+89 DKKDSWEGTSSDL
-103 KSYLKFGTDTSNP
+103 KHSYLKFGTDTSNP
-116 DYQIRKYAKETSTP
+116 DYQIRKYAKETATP
-130 GLYDVYLNVKGNK
+130 GLYDVYLNVRGNDQK
-143 IENVKP
+143 NIKP
-149 IDIVLVVDMSG
+149 VDIVLVVDMSG
-160 SMEDKPSTGTITR
+160 SMEPYRAAAVRSGISSFLQQITN
-173 AEATRKGVAQFM
+173 
-185 QAIKD
+185 
-190 AGIAKYVNLGLIG
+190 AGIGDYVNVGLVG
-203 FSSSGSINA
+203 YSSRDYLSTKTGIVKVDMKA
-212 NPDDNNYSATG
+212 VSAQ
-223 SAGYLGVEMK
+223 
-233 NLETSGQIDTIN
+233 GQVAALKGAVDQTF
-245 QKLSPKF
+245 Q
-252 GGGTFT
+252 GGTFT
-258 QLGIRKGNEMLHRDV
+258 QLGIRKGTEMLDQD
-273 SSNQKMMIL
+273 SSQNRKMMIL

-287 PTFSYKVKTA
+287 PTFSYKVTDA
-297 TTIGD
+297 IQNNNVV
-302 TIYGTSYYDNP
+302 YGTKFSTYSDEP
-313 AYIDHP
+313 AY
-319 GTTSQLIRGYA
+319 TSQLWITR
-330 NYSTNDYKAD
+330 
-340 EDPNAQ
+340 
-346 TVSMRNK
+346 
-353 GWYYLTQNGVKIWN
+353 GWYGNYPTSYSAGGSTISD
-367 TWAATLGAAQ
+367 TWPATLGEAKI
-377 DSKNQ
+377 SKDK
-382 GSEIHTLG
+382 GITLHALG
-390 IQLGNDIRYNS
+390 IQIDQDNGYRKDPYNPYMTRQQILANMNLLATPGLYQDANSANDIEKY
-401 NSLYMTLDRVREQ
+401 LQDRAQNVISE
-414 IAKTASPGFYED
+414 F
-426 ADTPSDIETYLN
+426 DTVN
-438 KQAKDV
+438 NA
-444 LSQFNTIN
+444 
-452 QGTISDPLGSQF
+452 TISDPLGSQF
-464 IYGDDTPTVKSV
+464 QYNGTVDVKSIGTKSIV
-476 GSSVVQNLPTV
+476 KLPT
-487 TKSNGSIAVSN
+487 TNMTSNQLNVSD
-498 MNLGKDQE
+498 MSLGAGEE
-506 VQVHYQVHL
+506 VQFHYQVRL
-515 NTESDNFQP
+515 NTETNDFKP

-531 GKTTFTPTKD
+531 GRTTLMPNIKTPD
-541 SNAVEFGVPSAKAPG
+541 YQVDFGVPSAKAPG

-611 LTKNNQSVWLPA
+611 LSKNNQSVWLPA

-668 ASNSTNKLTGAE
+668 ASNSTNTLTGAE

-687 GKRSYT
+687 GKQSYT
-693 LTDNQLQQL
+693 LKDNQLQQL
-702 TPGDYTI
+702 SPGDYTI
-709 QETKSPKGYQL
+709 QEIKSPTGYQL

-733 KWSSSGQGIS
+733 KWSSSGQGIN
-743 VTSPTANGNGYKD
+743 VKSPTTDGSGYKD

-801 GAKFTLTDAA
+801 GAKFTLTDSA

-821 PTATFTFENLSS
+821 PTAMFTFENLSS

-852 VTIVISDNGN
+852 VTIVISDDGN
-862 VNVTNNNGDWKST
+862 VNVTNNNGDWKLT

-884 ISLTVNN
+884 ITLTVNN
-891 TNKTVFPSTGG
+891 TNKTIFPSTGG

-911 GGVFI
+911 GGAFI
-916 LIAALAGGYYV
+916 LISALAGGYYI
-927 FRIKRGYRS
+927 FRIKRGYR

>member
-130 GLYDVYLNVKGNK
+130 GLYDVYLNVKGNEVK
-143 IENVKP
+143 NIKP

-160 SMEDKPSTGTITR
+160 SMNSSLNGGNDRVG
-173 AEATRKGVAQFM
+173 ATRQGVKNFLKT
-185 QAIKD
+185 IND
-190 AGIAKYVNLGLIG
+190 AGIGKYVNVGVVG
-203 FSSSGSINA
+203 FSSPGYISSSGTLSENIDSSDNQAHITRINDLLA
-212 NPDDNNYSATG
+212 N
-223 SAGYLGVEMK
+223 EFK
-233 NLETSGQIDTIN
+233 
-245 QKLSPKF
+245 
-252 GGGTFT
+252 GGTFT
-258 QLGIRKGNEMLHRDV
+258 QLGIRTGQSMLASD
-273 SSNQKMMIL
+273 SNDHKKMMIM

-287 PTFSYKVKTA
+287 PTFSYKVSALTN
-297 TTIGD
+297 IGGID
-302 TIYGTSYYDNP
+302 YGTAFGTKRDE
-313 AYIDHP
+313 P
-319 GTTSQLIRGYA
+319 GNTSQLSS
-330 NYSTNDYKAD
+330 NYY
-340 EDPNAQ
+340 
-346 TVSMRNK
+346 VS
-353 GWYYLTQNGVKIWN
+353 NGNGIVKD
-367 TWAATLGAAQ
+367 TWTATLGEARIA
-377 DSKNQ
+377 KNS
-382 GSEIHTLG
+382 GTELHALG
-390 IQLGNDIRYNS
+390 IQIGADKNYLTKDQVRDKMLLLASSGLYQDANS
-401 NSLYMTLDRVREQ
+401 
-414 IAKTASPGFYED
+414 ASD
-426 ADTPSDIETYLN
+426 VTTYLN
-438 KQAKDV
+438 NQAKDV
-444 LSQFNTIN
+444 LSQFNTVN

-464 IYGDDTPTVKSV
+464 IYGGDTPTVKSV
-476 GSSVVQNLPTV
+476 GNSVVQNLPTV

-506 VQVHYQVHL
+506 VQIHYQVHL

-680 FIVKSAD
+680 FIVKSSD
-687 GKRSYT
+687 GKQSYT

-743 VTSPTANGNGYKD
+743 VTSPTTDGNGYKD

-763 KSNNTEKNNVVRFVK
+763 TSNNPDKNNVVRFVK

-801 GAKFTLTDAA
+801 GAKFTLTDSA

-852 VTIVISDNGN
+852 VTIVISDDGN

-911 GGVFI
+911 GGIFI

>member
-1 MFLERRVMKK
+1 MFLEGRIMKK
-11 NIHKNLRNKFV
+11 NIHKKLRNKFV
-22 HFLGIALLM
+22 HFLRISLLM
-31 GSIVTSSFLQPMLTA
+31 GSIVTSSFLQPILTA

-56 TNNSS
+56 TKDSS
-61 GISPTNSWT
+61 GTSPTNSWT
-70 IPGQN
+70 IPGQS

-130 GLYDVYLNVKGNK
+130 GLYDVYLNVKGNEVK
-143 IENVKP
+143 NIKP

-160 SMEDKPSTGTITR
+160 SMNSSVNGGNDRVG
-173 AEATRKGVAQFM
+173 ATRQG
-185 QAIKD
+185 IKNFLKTIND
-190 AGIAKYVNLGLIG
+190 AGIGKYVNVGVVG
-203 FSSSGSINA
+203 FSSPGYISSSGTLSENIDSSDNQAHITRINDLLA
-212 NPDDNNYSATG
+212 NDF
-223 SAGYLGVEMK
+223 K
-233 NLETSGQIDTIN
+233 
-245 QKLSPKF
+245 
-252 GGGTFT
+252 GGTFT
-258 QLGIRKGNEMLHRDV
+258 QLGIRTGQNMLAGD
-273 SSNQKMMIL
+273 SNNHKKMMIM

-287 PTFSYKVKTA
+287 PTFSYKVTGT
-297 TTIGD
+297 TTINGTD
-302 TIYGTSYYDNP
+302 YGTTFGTNRDEP
-313 AYIDHP
+313 AF
-319 GTTSQLIRGYA
+319 TSQLWQIYGRTRVASAY
-330 NYSTNDYKAD
+330 
-340 EDPNAQ
+340 
-346 TVSMRNK
+346 TVSGK
-353 GWYYLTQNGVKIWN
+353 TIKD
-367 TWAATLGAAQ
+367 TWPATLGESLIA
-377 DSKNQ
+377 KNQ
-382 GSEIHTLG
+382 GTELHALG
-390 IQLGNDIRYNS
+390 IQLSKDVGYTHNNS
-401 NSLYMTLDRVREQ
+401 DTYLTDSQVRDRM
-414 IAKTASPGFYED
+414 KLLASPGLYQD
-426 ADTPSDIETYLN
+426 ANSAPDVTTYLN
-438 KQAKDV
+438 NQAKDV
-444 LSQFNTIN
+444 LSQFNTVN

-476 GSSVVQNLPTV
+476 GTSVVQNLPTV
-487 TKSNGSIAVSN
+487 TKSNGSISVSN

-506 VQVHYQVHL
+506 VQIHYQVHL
-515 NTESDNFQP
+515 NTESDDFQP

-611 LTKNNQSVWLPA
+611 LSKNNQSVWLPA

-641 GYISS
+641 SYISS

-668 ASNSTNKLTGAE
+668 ASNSTNTLTGAE

-687 GKRSYT
+687 GKQSYT
-693 LTDNQLQQL
+693 LKDNQLQQL
-702 TPGDYTI
+702 SPGDYTI
-709 QETKSPKGYQL
+709 QEIKSPTGYQL

-733 KWSSSGQGIS
+733 KWSSSGQGIN
-743 VTSPTANGNGYKD
+743 VKSPITDGSGYKD

-788 VNKVD
+788 VNKAD

-801 GAKFTLTDAA
+801 GAKFTLTDSA

-821 PTATFTFENLSS
+821 PTAMFTFENLSS

-852 VTIVISDNGN
+852 VTIVISDDGN

-884 ISLTVNN
+884 ITLTVNN

-902 SGNELYLIV
+902 SGSELYLIV
-911 GGVFI
+911 GGAFI
-916 LIAALAGGYYV
+916 LISALAGGYYV
-927 FRIKRGYRS
+927 FRIKRGYQS

>member
-1 MFLERRVMKK
+1 MFLEGRIMKK
-11 NIHKNLRNKFV
+11 NIHKNLRNKIV

-56 TNNSS
+56 TKDSS
-61 GISPTNSWT
+61 GTSPTNSWT
-70 IPGQN
+70 IPGQS

-130 GLYDVYLNVKGNK
+130 GLYDVYLNAKGNEVK
-143 IENVKP
+143 NIKP

-160 SMEDKPSTGTITR
+160 SMSDYNRIQYVRS
-173 AEATRKGVAQFM
+173 GVENFLT
-185 QAIKD
+185 AIKSQ
-190 AGIAKYVNLGLIG
+190 GIGDNVNVGVVTYWRPQYKNTEDLGYASVPLG
-203 FSSSGSINA
+203 KVSDDSHSKSIHDLLNVA
-212 NPDDNNYSATG
+212 P
-223 SAGYLGVEMK
+223 
-233 NLETSGQIDTIN
+233 
-245 QKLSPKF
+245 

-258 QLGIRKGNEMLHRDV
+258 QLGIRKGTEMLDQD
-273 SSNQKMMIL
+273 SSQNRKMMIL

-287 PTFSYKVKTA
+287 PTFSYKVTDA
-297 TTIGD
+297 IQNNNVV
-302 TIYGTSYYDNP
+302 YGTKFSTYSDEP
-313 AYIDHP
+313 AY
-319 GTTSQLIRGYA
+319 TSQLWITR
-330 NYSTNDYKAD
+330 
-340 EDPNAQ
+340 
-346 TVSMRNK
+346 
-353 GWYYLTQNGVKIWN
+353 GWYGNYPTSYSAGGSTISD
-367 TWAATLGAAQ
+367 TWPATLGEAKI
-377 DSKNQ
+377 SKDK
-382 GSEIHTLG
+382 GITLHALG
-390 IQLGNDIRYNS
+390 IQIDQDNGYRKDPYNPYMTRQQILANMNLLATPGLYQDANSSNDIEKY
-401 NSLYMTLDRVREQ
+401 LQDR
-414 IAKTASPGFYED
+414 AKNVISEF
-426 ADTPSDIETYLN
+426 DTVN
-438 KQAKDV
+438 NA
-444 LSQFNTIN
+444 
-452 QGTISDPLGSQF
+452 TISDPLGSQF
-464 IYGDDTPTVKSV
+464 QYNGTVDVKSIGTKSIV
-476 GSSVVQNLPTV
+476 KLPT
-487 TKSNGSIAVSN
+487 TNMTSNQLNVSD
-498 MNLGKDQE
+498 MSLGAGEE
-506 VQVHYQVHL
+506 VQFHYQVRL
-515 NTESDNFQP
+515 NTETNDFKP

-531 GKTTFTPTKD
+531 GRTTLMPNIKTPD
-541 SNAVEFGVPSAKAPG
+541 YQVDFGVPSAKAPG

-611 LTKNNQSVWLPA
+611 FSKNNQSVWLPA

-668 ASNSTNKLTGAE
+668 ASNSTNTLTGAE

-687 GKRSYT
+687 GKQSYT
-693 LTDNQLQQL
+693 LKDNQLQQL
-702 TPGDYTI
+702 SPGDYTI
-709 QETKSPKGYQL
+709 QEIKSPTGYQL

-733 KWSSSGQGIS
+733 KWSSSGQGIN
-743 VTSPTANGNGYKD
+743 VKSPTTDGSGYKD

-763 KSNNTEKNNVVRFVK
+763 KSNNTGKNNVVRFVK
-778 NDALKKFDLT
+778 NDTFKKFDLT

-821 PTATFTFENLSS
+821 PTATFTFENLPS

-852 VTIVISDNGN
+852 VTIVISDDGN

-884 ISLTVNN
+884 ITLTVNN
-891 TNKTVFPSTGG
+891 SNKTVFPSTGG

-911 GGVFI
+911 GGAFI
-916 LIAALAGGYYV
+916 LISALAGGYYI
-927 FRIKRGYRS
+927 FRIKRGYR

>member
-11 NIHKNLRNKFV
+11 NIHKNMRDKFV

-31 GSIVTSSFLQPMLTA
+31 VSIVTSSFLQPMLTA
-46 SAASDITPQY
+46 SAASDIIPQY

-103 KSYLKFGTDTSNP
+103 KSYFKFGTDTSNP

-130 GLYDVYLNVKGNK
+130 GLYDVYLNVKGNEVK
-143 IENVKP
+143 NIKP

-160 SMEDKPSTGTITR
+160 SMNSSVNGGNDRVG
-173 AEATRKGVAQFM
+173 ATRQGVKNFLKT
-185 QAIKD
+185 IND
-190 AGIAKYVNLGLIG
+190 AGIGKYVNVGVVG
-203 FSSSGSINA
+203 FSSPDYISSSGTLSENIDSSDNQAHITRINDLLA
-212 NPDDNNYSATG
+212 NDF
-223 SAGYLGVEMK
+223 K
-233 NLETSGQIDTIN
+233 
-245 QKLSPKF
+245 
-252 GGGTFT
+252 GGTFT
-258 QLGIRKGNEMLHRDV
+258 QLGIRTGQNMLAGD
-273 SSNQKMMIL
+273 SNNHKKMMIM

-287 PTFSYKVKTA
+287 PTFSYKVTGT
-297 TTIGD
+297 TTITGTD
-302 TIYGTSYYDNP
+302 YGTTFGTNRDE
-313 AYIDHP
+313 P
-319 GTTSQLIRGYA
+319 GFTSQLWQIYGRTRVASAY
-330 NYSTNDYKAD
+330 
-340 EDPNAQ
+340 
-346 TVSMRNK
+346 TVSGK
-353 GWYYLTQNGVKIWN
+353 TIKD
-367 TWAATLGAAQ
+367 TWPATLGESLIA
-377 DSKNQ
+377 KNQ
-382 GSEIHTLG
+382 GTELHALG
-390 IQLGNDIRYNS
+390 IQLSKDVGYTNNNS
-401 NSLYMTLDRVREQ
+401 DTYLTDSQVRDRM
-414 IAKTASPGFYED
+414 KLLASPGLYQD
-426 ADTPSDIETYLN
+426 ANSASDVTTYLN
-438 KQAKDV
+438 NQAKDV
-444 LSQFNTIN
+444 LSQFNTVN

-476 GSSVVQNLPTV
+476 GTSVVQNLPTV
-487 TKSNGSIAVSN
+487 TKSNGSISVSN
-498 MNLGKDQE
+498 MNLGKDQG
-506 VQVHYQVHL
+506 VQIHYQVHL
-515 NTESDNFQP
+515 NTESDDFQP

-611 LTKNNQSVWLPA
+611 LSKNNQSVWLPA

-641 GYISS
+641 SYISS

-668 ASNSTNKLTGAE
+668 ASNSTNTLTGAE

-687 GKRSYT
+687 GKQSYT
-693 LTDNQLQQL
+693 LKDNQLQQL
-702 TPGDYTI
+702 SPGDYTI
-709 QETKSPKGYQL
+709 QEIKSPTGYQL

-733 KWSSSGQGIS
+733 KWSSSGQGIN
-743 VTSPTANGNGYKD
+743 VKSPTTDGSGYKD

-801 GAKFTLTDAA
+801 GAKFTLTDSA

-821 PTATFTFENLSS
+821 PTAMFTFENLSS
-833 GTYTLKETKAP
+833 GTYTLKETTAP
-844 DGYITSQD
+844 HGYITSQD
-852 VTIVISDNGN
+852 VTIVISDDGN
-862 VNVTNNNGDWKST
+862 VNVTNNNGDWKLT

-884 ISLTVNN
+884 ITLTVNN

-902 SGNELYLIV
+902 SGNALYLIV
-911 GGVFI
+911 GGAFI
-916 LIAALAGGYYV
+916 LISALAGGYYV
-927 FRIKRGYRS
+927 FRIKRGYR

>member
-1 MFLERRVMKK
+1 MKK
-11 NIHKNLRNKFV
+11 NIHKNMRDKFV

-31 GSIVTSSFLQPMLTA
+31 VSIVTSSFLQPMLTA
-46 SAASDITPQY
+46 SAASDIIPQY

-103 KSYLKFGTDTSNP
+103 KSYFKFGTDTSNP

-130 GLYDVYLNVKGNK
+130 GLYDVYLNVKGNEVK
-143 IENVKP
+143 NIKP

-160 SMEDKPSTGTITR
+160 SMNSSVNGGNDRVG
-173 AEATRKGVAQFM
+173 ATRQGVKNFLKT
-185 QAIKD
+185 IND
-190 AGIAKYVNLGLIG
+190 AGIGKYVNVGVVG
-203 FSSSGSINA
+203 FSSPDYISSSGTLSENIDSSDNQAHITRINDLLA
-212 NPDDNNYSATG
+212 NDF
-223 SAGYLGVEMK
+223 K
-233 NLETSGQIDTIN
+233 
-245 QKLSPKF
+245 
-252 GGGTFT
+252 GGTFT
-258 QLGIRKGNEMLHRDV
+258 QLGIRTGQNMLAGD
-273 SSNQKMMIL
+273 SNNHKKMMIM

-287 PTFSYKVKTA
+287 PTFSYKVTGT
-297 TTIGD
+297 TTITGTD
-302 TIYGTSYYDNP
+302 YGTTFGTNRDE
-313 AYIDHP
+313 P
-319 GTTSQLIRGYA
+319 GFTSQLWQIYGRTRVASAY
-330 NYSTNDYKAD
+330 
-340 EDPNAQ
+340 
-346 TVSMRNK
+346 TVSGK
-353 GWYYLTQNGVKIWN
+353 TIKD
-367 TWAATLGAAQ
+367 TWPATLGESLIA
-377 DSKNQ
+377 KNQ
-382 GSEIHTLG
+382 GTELHALG
-390 IQLGNDIRYNS
+390 IQLSKDVGYTNNNS
-401 NSLYMTLDRVREQ
+401 DTYLTDSQVRDRM
-414 IAKTASPGFYED
+414 KLLASPGLYQD
-426 ADTPSDIETYLN
+426 ANSASDVTTYLN
-438 KQAKDV
+438 NQAKDV
-444 LSQFNTIN
+444 LSQFNTVN

-476 GSSVVQNLPTV
+476 GTSVVQNLPTV
-487 TKSNGSIAVSN
+487 TKSNGSISVSN
-498 MNLGKDQE
+498 MNLGKDQG
-506 VQVHYQVHL
+506 VQIHYQVHL
-515 NTESDNFQP
+515 NTESDDFQP

-567 LVDSSKRPDSI
+567 LVDSSKRADSI

-611 LTKNNQSVWLPA
+611 LSKNNQSVWLPA

-641 GYISS
+641 SYISS

-668 ASNSTNKLTGAE
+668 ASNSTNTLTGAE

-687 GKRSYT
+687 GKQSYT
-693 LTDNQLQQL
+693 LKDNQLQQL
-702 TPGDYTI
+702 SPGDYTI
-709 QETKSPKGYQL
+709 QEIKSPTGYQL

-733 KWSSSGQGIS
+733 KWSSSGQGIN
-743 VTSPTANGNGYKD
+743 VKSPTTDGSGYKD

-801 GAKFTLTDAA
+801 GAKFTLTDSA

-821 PTATFTFENLSS
+821 PTALFTFENLSS

-852 VTIVISDNGN
+852 VTIVISDDGN
-862 VNVTNNNGDWKST
+862 VNVTNNNGDWKLT

-884 ISLTVNN
+884 ITLTVNN

-902 SGNELYLIV
+902 SGNALYLIV
-911 GGVFI
+911 GGAFI
-916 LIAALAGGYYV
+916 LISALAGGYYV
-927 FRIKRGYRS
+927 FRIKRGYR

>member
-130 GLYDVYLNVKGNK
+130 GLYDVYLNVKGNEVK
-143 IENVKP
+143 NIKP

-160 SMEDKPSTGTITR
+160 SMNSSLNGGNDRVG
-173 AEATRKGVAQFM
+173 ATRQGVKNFLKT
-185 QAIKD
+185 IND
-190 AGIAKYVNLGLIG
+190 AGIGKYVNVGVVG
-203 FSSSGSINA
+203 FSSPGYISSSGTLSENIDSSDNQAHITRINDLLA
-212 NPDDNNYSATG
+212 N
-223 SAGYLGVEMK
+223 EFK
-233 NLETSGQIDTIN
+233 
-245 QKLSPKF
+245 
-252 GGGTFT
+252 GGTFT
-258 QLGIRKGNEMLHRDV
+258 QLGIRTGQSMLASD
-273 SSNQKMMIL
+273 SNDHKKMMIM

-287 PTFSYKVKTA
+287 PTFSYKVSALTN
-297 TTIGD
+297 IGGID
-302 TIYGTSYYDNP
+302 YGTAFGTKRDE
-313 AYIDHP
+313 P
-319 GTTSQLIRGYA
+319 GNTSQLSS
-330 NYSTNDYKAD
+330 NYY
-340 EDPNAQ
+340 
-346 TVSMRNK
+346 VS
-353 GWYYLTQNGVKIWN
+353 NGNGIVKD
-367 TWAATLGAAQ
+367 TWTATLGEARIA
-377 DSKNQ
+377 KNS
-382 GSEIHTLG
+382 GTELHALG
-390 IQLGNDIRYNS
+390 IQIGADKNYLTKDQVRDKMLLLASSGLYQDANS
-401 NSLYMTLDRVREQ
+401 
-414 IAKTASPGFYED
+414 ASD
-426 ADTPSDIETYLN
+426 VTTYLN
-438 KQAKDV
+438 NQAKDV
-444 LSQFNTIN
+444 LSQFNTVN

-476 GSSVVQNLPTV
+476 GNSVVQNLPTV

-506 VQVHYQVHL
+506 VQIHYQVHL

-661 GLIIDKY
+661 GSIIDKY

-680 FIVKSAD
+680 FIVKSSD
-687 GKRSYT
+687 GKQSYT

-743 VTSPTANGNGYKD
+743 VTSPTTDGNGYKD

-763 KSNNTEKNNVVRFVK
+763 TPNNPDKNNVVRFVK

-801 GAKFTLTDAA
+801 GAKFTLTDSD

-852 VTIVISDNGN
+852 VTIVISDDGN

-911 GGVFI
+911 GGIFI

>member
-11 NIHKNLRNKFV
+11 NIHKNMRDKFV

-31 GSIVTSSFLQPMLTA
+31 VSIVTSSFLQPMLTA
-46 SAASDITPQY
+46 SAASDIIPQY

-103 KSYLKFGTDTSNP
+103 KSYFKFGTDTSNP

-130 GLYDVYLNVKGNK
+130 GLYDVYLNVKGNEVK
-143 IENVKP
+143 NIKP

-160 SMEDKPSTGTITR
+160 SMNSSVNGGNDRVG
-173 AEATRKGVAQFM
+173 ATRQGVKNFLKT
-185 QAIKD
+185 IND
-190 AGIAKYVNLGLIG
+190 AGIGKYVNVGVVG
-203 FSSSGSINA
+203 FSSPDYISSSGTLSENIDSSDNQAHITRINDLLA
-212 NPDDNNYSATG
+212 NDF
-223 SAGYLGVEMK
+223 K
-233 NLETSGQIDTIN
+233 
-245 QKLSPKF
+245 
-252 GGGTFT
+252 GGTFT
-258 QLGIRKGNEMLHRDV
+258 QLGIRTGQNMLAGD
-273 SSNQKMMIL
+273 SNNHKKMMIM

-287 PTFSYKVKTA
+287 PTFSYKVTGT
-297 TTIGD
+297 TTITGTD
-302 TIYGTSYYDNP
+302 YGTTFGTNRDE
-313 AYIDHP
+313 P
-319 GTTSQLIRGYA
+319 GFTSQLWQIYGRTRVASAY
-330 NYSTNDYKAD
+330 
-340 EDPNAQ
+340 
-346 TVSMRNK
+346 TVSGK
-353 GWYYLTQNGVKIWN
+353 TIKD
-367 TWAATLGAAQ
+367 TWPATLGESLIA
-377 DSKNQ
+377 KNQ
-382 GSEIHTLG
+382 GTELHALG
-390 IQLGNDIRYNS
+390 IQLSKDVGYTNNNS
-401 NSLYMTLDRVREQ
+401 DTYLTDSQVRDRM
-414 IAKTASPGFYED
+414 KLLASPGLYQD
-426 ADTPSDIETYLN
+426 ANSASDVTTYLN
-438 KQAKDV
+438 NQAKDV
-444 LSQFNTIN
+444 LSQFNTVN

-476 GSSVVQNLPTV
+476 GTSVVQNLPTV
-487 TKSNGSIAVSN
+487 TKSNGSISVSN
-498 MNLGKDQE
+498 MNLGKDQG
-506 VQVHYQVHL
+506 VQIHYQVHL
-515 NTESDNFQP
+515 NTESDDFQP

-531 GKTTFTPTKD
+531 GKTAFTPTKD

-567 LVDSSKRPDSI
+567 LVDSSKRADSI

-611 LTKNNQSVWLPA
+611 LSKNNQSVWLPA

-641 GYISS
+641 SYISS

-668 ASNSTNKLTGAE
+668 ASNSTNTLTGAE

-687 GKRSYT
+687 GKQSYT
-693 LTDNQLQQL
+693 LKDNQLQQL
-702 TPGDYTI
+702 SPGDYTI
-709 QETKSPKGYQL
+709 QEIKSPTGYQL

-733 KWSSSGQGIS
+733 KWSSSGQGIN
-743 VTSPTANGNGYKD
+743 VKSPTTDGSGYKD

-801 GAKFTLTDAA
+801 GAKFTLTDSA

-821 PTATFTFENLSS
+821 PTAMFTFENLSS

-852 VTIVISDNGN
+852 VTIVISDDGN
-862 VNVTNNNGDWKST
+862 VNVTNNNGDWKLT

-884 ISLTVNN
+884 ITLTVNN

-902 SGNELYLIV
+902 SGNALYLIV
-911 GGVFI
+911 GGAFI
-916 LIAALAGGYYV
+916 LISALAGGYYV
-927 FRIKRGYRS
+927 FRIKRGYR

>member
-1 MFLERRVMKK
+1 MFLEGRIMKK
-11 NIHKNLRNKFV
+11 NIHKNLRNKIV

-46 SAASDITPQY
+46 SAASDLTPQY
-56 TNNSS
+56 TTNSS
-61 GISPTNSWT
+61 GTVPTNSWT

-89 DKNSSWNGDSSDTS
+89 DKKDSWEDTSSDLTH
-103 KSYLKFGTDTSNP
+103 SYLKFGTDTSNP

-160 SMEDKPSTGTITR
+160 SMEHKPKDGGQTR
-173 AEATRKGVAQFM
+173 AEATRDGVKQFL

-190 AGIAKYVNLGLIG
+190 DGKSQYVNVGLVG
-203 FSSSGSINA
+203 FSSSG
-212 NPDDNNYSATG
+212 DTDVTKNNYSATG
-223 SAGYLGVEMK
+223 SAGYLSVEMK

-273 SSNQKMMIL
+273 SGNQKMMIL

-287 PTFSYKVKTA
+287 PTFSYQVTQA
-297 TTIGD
+297 TTIN
-302 TIYGTSYYDNP
+302 GTDYALKTSPTETDKPEY
-313 AYIDHP
+313 
-319 GTTSQLIRGYA
+319 TSQLWKWQWNWNRWTKVDGPYKVSERLIR
-330 NYSTNDYKAD
+330 D
-340 EDPNAQ
+340 
-346 TVSMRNK
+346 
-353 GWYYLTQNGVKIWN
+353 
-367 TWAATLGAAQ
+367 TWPATLGESLLAQ
-377 DSKNQ
+377 QN
-382 GSEIHTLG
+382 GTEIHALG
-390 IQLGNDIRYNS
+390 IQIGSDTGYIENKTNPYLNEAAVRARMSLIASSGLYQDANS
-401 NSLYMTLDRVREQ
+401 
-414 IAKTASPGFYED
+414 ASD
-426 ADTPSDIETYLN
+426 VTTYLN
-438 KQAKDV
+438 NQAKDV
-444 LSQFNTIN
+444 LKQFNTVN

-476 GSSVVQNLPTV
+476 GGSVVQNLPTV
-487 TKSNGSIAVSN
+487 TKSNGSISVSN

-506 VQVHYQVHL
+506 VQIHYQVNL

-611 LTKNNQSVWLPA
+611 LSKNNQSVWLPA

-668 ASNSTNKLTGAE
+668 ASNSTNTLTGAE

-687 GKRSYT
+687 GKQSYT
-693 LTDNQLQQL
+693 LKDNQLQQL
-702 TPGDYTI
+702 SPGDYTI
-709 QETKSPKGYQL
+709 QEIKSPTGYQL

-733 KWSSSGQGIS
+733 KWSSSGQGIN
-743 VTSPTANGNGYKD
+743 VKSPTTDGSGYKD

-801 GAKFTLTDAA
+801 GAKFTLTDSA

-821 PTATFTFENLSS
+821 PTAMFTFENLSS

-852 VTIVISDNGN
+852 VTIVISDDGN
-862 VNVTNNNGDWKST
+862 VNVTNNNGDWKLT

-884 ISLTVNN
+884 ITLTVNN
-891 TNKTVFPSTGG
+891 TNKTIFPSTGG

-911 GGVFI
+911 GGAFI
-916 LIAALAGGYYV
+916 LISALAGGYYI
-927 FRIKRGYRS
+927 FRIKRGYR

>member
-11 NIHKNLRNKFV
+11 NIHKNMRDKFV

-31 GSIVTSSFLQPMLTA
+31 VSIVTSSFLQPMLTA
-46 SAASDITPQY
+46 SAASDIIPQY

-103 KSYLKFGTDTSNP
+103 KSYFKFGTDTSNP

-130 GLYDVYLNVKGNK
+130 GLYDVYLNVKGNEVK
-143 IENVKP
+143 NIKP

-160 SMEDKPSTGTITR
+160 SMNSSVNGGNDRVG
-173 AEATRKGVAQFM
+173 ATRQGVKNFLKT
-185 QAIKD
+185 IND
-190 AGIAKYVNLGLIG
+190 AGIGKYVNVGVVG
-203 FSSSGSINA
+203 FSSPDYISSSGTLSENIDSSDNQAHITRINDLLA
-212 NPDDNNYSATG
+212 NDF
-223 SAGYLGVEMK
+223 K
-233 NLETSGQIDTIN
+233 
-245 QKLSPKF
+245 
-252 GGGTFT
+252 GGTFT
-258 QLGIRKGNEMLHRDV
+258 QLGIRTGQNMLAGD
-273 SSNQKMMIL
+273 SNNHKKMMIM

-287 PTFSYKVKTA
+287 PTFSYKVTGT
-297 TTIGD
+297 TTITGTD
-302 TIYGTSYYDNP
+302 YGTTFGTNRDE
-313 AYIDHP
+313 P
-319 GTTSQLIRGYA
+319 GFTSQLWQIYGRTRVASAY
-330 NYSTNDYKAD
+330 
-340 EDPNAQ
+340 
-346 TVSMRNK
+346 TVSGK
-353 GWYYLTQNGVKIWN
+353 TIKD
-367 TWAATLGAAQ
+367 TWPATLGESLIA
-377 DSKNQ
+377 KNQ
-382 GSEIHTLG
+382 GTELHALG
-390 IQLGNDIRYNS
+390 IQLSKDVGYTNNNS
-401 NSLYMTLDRVREQ
+401 DTYLTDSQVRDRM
-414 IAKTASPGFYED
+414 KLLASPGLYQD
-426 ADTPSDIETYLN
+426 ANSALDVTTYLN
-438 KQAKDV
+438 NQAKDV
-444 LSQFNTIN
+444 LSQFNTVN

-476 GSSVVQNLPTV
+476 GTSVVQNLPTV
-487 TKSNGSIAVSN
+487 TKSNGSISVSN
-498 MNLGKDQE
+498 MNLGKDQG
-506 VQVHYQVHL
+506 VQIHYQVHL
-515 NTESDNFQP
+515 NTESDDFQP

-611 LTKNNQSVWLPA
+611 LSKNNQSVWLPA

-641 GYISS
+641 SYISS

-668 ASNSTNKLTGAE
+668 ASNSTNTLTGAE

-687 GKRSYT
+687 GKQSYT
-693 LTDNQLQQL
+693 LKDNQLQQL
-702 TPGDYTI
+702 SPGDYTI
-709 QETKSPKGYQL
+709 QEIKSPTGYQL

-733 KWSSSGQGIS
+733 KWSSRGQGIN
-743 VTSPTANGNGYKD
+743 VKSPTTDGSGYKD
-756 GFSIATD
+756 GFSIATN

-801 GAKFTLTDAA
+801 GAKFTVTDSA

-821 PTATFTFENLSS
+821 PTAMFTFENLSS

-852 VTIVISDNGN
+852 VTIVISDDGN
-862 VNVTNNNGDWKST
+862 VNVTNNNGDWKLT

-884 ISLTVNN
+884 ITLTVNN

-902 SGNELYLIV
+902 SGNALYLIV
-911 GGVFI
+911 GGAFI
-916 LIAALAGGYYV
+916 LISALAGGYYV
-927 FRIKRGYRS
+927 FRIKRGYR

>member
-11 NIHKNLRNKFV
+11 NIHKNMRDKFV

-31 GSIVTSSFLQPMLTA
+31 VSIVTSSFLQPMLTA
-46 SAASDITPQY
+46 SAASDIIPQY

-103 KSYLKFGTDTSNP
+103 KSYFKFGTDTSNP

-130 GLYDVYLNVKGNK
+130 GLYDVYLNVKGNEVK
-143 IENVKP
+143 NIKP

-160 SMEDKPSTGTITR
+160 SMNSSVNGGNDRVG
-173 AEATRKGVAQFM
+173 ATRQGVKNFLKT
-185 QAIKD
+185 IND
-190 AGIAKYVNLGLIG
+190 AGIGKYVNVGVVG
-203 FSSSGSINA
+203 FSSPDYISSSGTLSENIDSSDNQAHITRINDLLA
-212 NPDDNNYSATG
+212 NDF
-223 SAGYLGVEMK
+223 K
-233 NLETSGQIDTIN
+233 
-245 QKLSPKF
+245 
-252 GGGTFT
+252 GGTFT
-258 QLGIRKGNEMLHRDV
+258 QLGIRTGQNMLAGD
-273 SSNQKMMIL
+273 SNNHKKMMIM

-287 PTFSYKVKTA
+287 PTFSYKVTGT
-297 TTIGD
+297 TTITGID
-302 TIYGTSYYDNP
+302 YGTTFGTNRDE
-313 AYIDHP
+313 P
-319 GTTSQLIRGYA
+319 GFTSQLWQIYGRTRVASAY
-330 NYSTNDYKAD
+330 
-340 EDPNAQ
+340 
-346 TVSMRNK
+346 TVSGK
-353 GWYYLTQNGVKIWN
+353 TIKD
-367 TWAATLGAAQ
+367 TWPATLGESLIA
-377 DSKNQ
+377 KNQ
-382 GSEIHTLG
+382 GTELHALG
-390 IQLGNDIRYNS
+390 IQLSKDVGYTNNNS
-401 NSLYMTLDRVREQ
+401 DTYLTDSQVRDRM
-414 IAKTASPGFYED
+414 KLLASPGLYQD
-426 ADTPSDIETYLN
+426 ANSASDVTTYLN
-438 KQAKDV
+438 NQAKDV
-444 LSQFNTIN
+444 LSQFNTVN

-476 GSSVVQNLPTV
+476 GTSVVQNLPTV
-487 TKSNGSIAVSN
+487 TKSNGSISVSN
-498 MNLGKDQE
+498 MNLGKDQG
-506 VQVHYQVHL
+506 VQIHYQVHL
-515 NTESDNFQP
+515 NTESDDFQP

-611 LTKNNQSVWLPA
+611 LSKNNQSVWLPA

-641 GYISS
+641 SYISS

-668 ASNSTNKLTGAE
+668 ASNSTNTLTGAE

-687 GKRSYT
+687 GKQSYT
-693 LTDNQLQQL
+693 LKDNQLQQL
-702 TPGDYTI
+702 SPGDYTI
-709 QETKSPKGYQL
+709 QEIKSPTGYQL

-733 KWSSSGQGIS
+733 KWSSRGQGIN
-743 VTSPTANGNGYKD
+743 VKSPTTDGSGYKD

-801 GAKFTLTDAA
+801 GAKFTVTDSA

-821 PTATFTFENLSS
+821 PTAMFTFENLSS

-852 VTIVISDNGN
+852 VTIVISDDGN
-862 VNVTNNNGDWKST
+862 VNVTNNNGDWKLT

-884 ISLTVNN
+884 ITLTVNN

-902 SGNELYLIV
+902 SGNALYLIV
-911 GGVFI
+911 GGAFI
-916 LIAALAGGYYV
+916 LISALAGGYYV
-927 FRIKRGYRS
+927 FRIKRGYR

>member
-61 GISPTNSWT
+61 GVSPTNSWT

-130 GLYDVYLNVKGNK
+130 GLYDVYLNVKGNEVK
-143 IENVKP
+143 NIKP

-160 SMEDKPSTGTITR
+160 SMNSSLNGGNDRVG
-173 AEATRKGVAQFM
+173 ATRQGVKNFLKT
-185 QAIKD
+185 IND
-190 AGIAKYVNLGLIG
+190 AGIGKYVNVGVVG
-203 FSSSGSINA
+203 FSSPGYISSSGTLSENIDSSDNQAHITRINDLLA
-212 NPDDNNYSATG
+212 N
-223 SAGYLGVEMK
+223 EFK
-233 NLETSGQIDTIN
+233 
-245 QKLSPKF
+245 
-252 GGGTFT
+252 GGTFT
-258 QLGIRKGNEMLHRDV
+258 QLGIRTGQSMLASD
-273 SSNQKMMIL
+273 SNDHKKMMIM

-287 PTFSYKVKTA
+287 PTFSYKVSALTN
-297 TTIGD
+297 IGGID
-302 TIYGTSYYDNP
+302 YGTAFGTKRDE
-313 AYIDHP
+313 P
-319 GTTSQLIRGYA
+319 GNTSQLSC
-330 NYSTNDYKAD
+330 NYY
-340 EDPNAQ
+340 
-346 TVSMRNK
+346 VS
-353 GWYYLTQNGVKIWN
+353 NGNGIVKD
-367 TWAATLGAAQ
+367 TWTATLGEARIA
-377 DSKNQ
+377 KNS
-382 GSEIHTLG
+382 GTELHALG
-390 IQLGNDIRYNS
+390 IQIGADKNYLTKDQVRDKMLLLASSGLYQDANS
-401 NSLYMTLDRVREQ
+401 
-414 IAKTASPGFYED
+414 ASD
-426 ADTPSDIETYLN
+426 VTTYLN
-438 KQAKDV
+438 NQAKDV
-444 LSQFNTIN
+444 LSQFNTVN

-476 GSSVVQNLPTV
+476 GNSVVQNLPTV

-506 VQVHYQVHL
+506 VQIHYQVHL

-680 FIVKSAD
+680 FIVKSSD
-687 GKRSYT
+687 GKQSYT

-720 DSTVYPI
+720 DSMVYPI

-743 VTSPTANGNGYKD
+743 VTSPTTDGNGYKD

-763 KSNNTEKNNVVRFVK
+763 TSNNPDKNNVVRFVK

-801 GAKFTLTDAA
+801 GAKFTLTDSA

-852 VTIVISDNGN
+852 VTIVISDDGN

-911 GGVFI
+911 GGIFI

>member
-1 MFLERRVMKK
+1 MKK
-11 NIHKNLRNKFV
+11 TIHKNLRNKFV

-130 GLYDVYLNVKGNK
+130 GLYDVYLNVKGNEVK
-143 IENVKP
+143 NIKP

-160 SMEDKPSTGTITR
+160 SMNSSLNGGNDRVG
-173 AEATRKGVAQFM
+173 ATRQGVKNFLKT
-185 QAIKD
+185 IND
-190 AGIAKYVNLGLIG
+190 AGIGKYVNVGVVG
-203 FSSSGSINA
+203 FSSPGYISSSGTLSENIDSSDNQAHITRINDLLA
-212 NPDDNNYSATG
+212 N
-223 SAGYLGVEMK
+223 EFK
-233 NLETSGQIDTIN
+233 
-245 QKLSPKF
+245 
-252 GGGTFT
+252 GGTFT
-258 QLGIRKGNEMLHRDV
+258 QLGIRTGQSMLASD
-273 SSNQKMMIL
+273 SNDHKKMMIM

-287 PTFSYKVKTA
+287 PTFSYKVSALTN
-297 TTIGD
+297 IGGID
-302 TIYGTSYYDNP
+302 YGTAFGTKRDE
-313 AYIDHP
+313 P
-319 GTTSQLIRGYA
+319 GNTSQLSS
-330 NYSTNDYKAD
+330 NYY
-340 EDPNAQ
+340 
-346 TVSMRNK
+346 VS
-353 GWYYLTQNGVKIWN
+353 NGNGIVKD
-367 TWAATLGAAQ
+367 TWTATLGEARIA
-377 DSKNQ
+377 KNS
-382 GSEIHTLG
+382 GTELHALG
-390 IQLGNDIRYNS
+390 IQIGADKNYLTKDQVRDKMLLLASSGLYQDANS
-401 NSLYMTLDRVREQ
+401 
-414 IAKTASPGFYED
+414 ASD
-426 ADTPSDIETYLN
+426 VTTYLN
-438 KQAKDV
+438 NQAKDV
-444 LSQFNTIN
+444 LSQFNTVN

-476 GSSVVQNLPTV
+476 GNSVVQNLPTV

-506 VQVHYQVHL
+506 VQIHYQVHL

-680 FIVKSAD
+680 FIVKSSD
-687 GKRSYT
+687 GKQSYT

-743 VTSPTANGNGYKD
+743 VTSPTTDGNGYKD

-763 KSNNTEKNNVVRFVK
+763 TSNNPDKNNVVRFVK

-801 GAKFTLTDAA
+801 GAKFTLTDSA

-852 VTIVISDNGN
+852 VTIVISDDGN

-911 GGVFI
+911 GGIFI

>member
-1 MFLERRVMKK
+1 MFLEGRIMKK
-11 NIHKNLRNKFV
+11 NIHKNLRNKIV

-46 SAASDITPQY
+46 SAASDLTPQY
-56 TNNSS
+56 TTNSS
-61 GISPTNSWT
+61 GTVPTNSWT

-89 DKNSSWNGDSSDTS
+89 DKKDSWEDTSSDLTH
-103 KSYLKFGTDTSNP
+103 SYLKFGTDTSNP

-160 SMEDKPSTGTITR
+160 SMEHKPKDGGQTR
-173 AEATRKGVAQFM
+173 AEATRDGVKQFL

-190 AGIAKYVNLGLIG
+190 DGKSQYVNVGLVG
-203 FSSSGSINA
+203 FSSSG
-212 NPDDNNYSATG
+212 DTDVTKNNYSATG
-223 SAGYLGVEMK
+223 SAGYLSVEMK

-273 SSNQKMMIL
+273 SGNQKMMIL

-287 PTFSYKVKTA
+287 PTFSYQVTQA
-297 TTIGD
+297 TTIN
-302 TIYGTSYYDNP
+302 GTDYALKTSPTETDKPEY
-313 AYIDHP
+313 
-319 GTTSQLIRGYA
+319 TSQLWKWQWNWNWNRWTKVDGPYKVSERLIR
-330 NYSTNDYKAD
+330 D
-340 EDPNAQ
+340 
-346 TVSMRNK
+346 
-353 GWYYLTQNGVKIWN
+353 
-367 TWAATLGAAQ
+367 TWPATLGESLLAQ
-377 DSKNQ
+377 QN
-382 GSEIHTLG
+382 GTEIHALG
-390 IQLGNDIRYNS
+390 IQIGSDTGYIENKTNPYLNEAAVRARMSLIASSGLYQDANS
-401 NSLYMTLDRVREQ
+401 
-414 IAKTASPGFYED
+414 ASD
-426 ADTPSDIETYLN
+426 VTTYLN
-438 KQAKDV
+438 NQAKDV
-444 LSQFNTIN
+444 LKQFNTVN

-476 GSSVVQNLPTV
+476 GGSVVQNLPTV
-487 TKSNGSIAVSN
+487 TKSNGSISVSN

-506 VQVHYQVHL
+506 VQIHYQVNL

-611 LTKNNQSVWLPA
+611 LSKNNQSVWLPA

-668 ASNSTNKLTGAE
+668 ASNSTNTLTGAE

-687 GKRSYT
+687 GKQSYT
-693 LTDNQLQQL
+693 LKDNQLQQL
-702 TPGDYTI
+702 SPGDYTI
-709 QETKSPKGYQL
+709 QEIKSPTGYQL

-733 KWSSSGQGIS
+733 KWSSSGQGIN
-743 VTSPTANGNGYKD
+743 VKSPTTDGSGYKD

-801 GAKFTLTDAA
+801 GAKFTLTDSA

-821 PTATFTFENLSS
+821 PTAMFTFENLSS

-852 VTIVISDNGN
+852 VTIVISDDGN
-862 VNVTNNNGDWKST
+862 VNVTNNNGDWKLT

-884 ISLTVNN
+884 ITLTVNN
-891 TNKTVFPSTGG
+891 TNKTIFPSTGG

-911 GGVFI
+911 GGAFI
-916 LIAALAGGYYV
+916 LISALAGGYYI
-927 FRIKRGYRS
+927 FRIKRGYR

>member
-1 MFLERRVMKK
+1 MKK

-61 GISPTNSWT
+61 GVSPTNSWT

-130 GLYDVYLNVKGNK
+130 GLYDVYLNVKGNEVK
-143 IENVKP
+143 NIKP

-160 SMEDKPSTGTITR
+160 SMNSSLNGGNDRVG
-173 AEATRKGVAQFM
+173 ATRQGVKNFLKT
-185 QAIKD
+185 IND
-190 AGIAKYVNLGLIG
+190 AGIGKYVNVGVVG
-203 FSSSGSINA
+203 FSSPGYISSSGTLSENIDSSDNQAHITRINDLLA
-212 NPDDNNYSATG
+212 N
-223 SAGYLGVEMK
+223 EFK
-233 NLETSGQIDTIN
+233 
-245 QKLSPKF
+245 
-252 GGGTFT
+252 GGTFT
-258 QLGIRKGNEMLHRDV
+258 QLGIRTGQSMLASD
-273 SSNQKMMIL
+273 SNDHKKMMIM

-287 PTFSYKVKTA
+287 PTFSYKVSALTN
-297 TTIGD
+297 IGGID
-302 TIYGTSYYDNP
+302 YGTAFGTKRDE
-313 AYIDHP
+313 P
-319 GTTSQLIRGYA
+319 GNTSQLSS
-330 NYSTNDYKAD
+330 NYY
-340 EDPNAQ
+340 
-346 TVSMRNK
+346 VS
-353 GWYYLTQNGVKIWN
+353 NGNGIVKD
-367 TWAATLGAAQ
+367 TWTATLGEARIA
-377 DSKNQ
+377 KNS
-382 GSEIHTLG
+382 GTELHALG
-390 IQLGNDIRYNS
+390 IQIGADKNYLTKDQVRDKMLLLASSGLYQDANS
-401 NSLYMTLDRVREQ
+401 
-414 IAKTASPGFYED
+414 ASD
-426 ADTPSDIETYLN
+426 VTTYLN
-438 KQAKDV
+438 NQAKDV
-444 LSQFNTIN
+444 LSQFNTVN

-476 GSSVVQNLPTV
+476 GNSVVQNLPTV

-506 VQVHYQVHL
+506 VQIHYQVHL

-680 FIVKSAD
+680 FIVKSSD
-687 GKRSYT
+687 GKQSYT

-720 DSTVYPI
+720 DSMVYPI

-743 VTSPTANGNGYKD
+743 VTSPTTDGNGYKD

-763 KSNNTEKNNVVRFVK
+763 TSNNPDKNNVVRFVK

-801 GAKFTLTDAA
+801 GAKFTLTDSA

-852 VTIVISDNGN
+852 VTIVISDDGN

-911 GGVFI
+911 GGIFI

>member
-11 NIHKNLRNKFV
+11 NIHKNMRDKFV

-31 GSIVTSSFLQPMLTA
+31 VSIVTSSFLQPMLTA
-46 SAASDITPQY
+46 SAASDIIPQY

-103 KSYLKFGTDTSNP
+103 KSYFKFGTDTSNP

-130 GLYDVYLNVKGNK
+130 GLYDVYLNVKGNEVK
-143 IENVKP
+143 NIKP

-160 SMEDKPSTGTITR
+160 SMNSSVNGGNDRVG
-173 AEATRKGVAQFM
+173 ATRQGVKNFLKT
-185 QAIKD
+185 IND
-190 AGIAKYVNLGLIG
+190 AGIGKYVNVGVVG
-203 FSSSGSINA
+203 FSSPDYISSSGTLSENIDSSDNQAHITRINDLLA
-212 NPDDNNYSATG
+212 NDF
-223 SAGYLGVEMK
+223 K
-233 NLETSGQIDTIN
+233 
-245 QKLSPKF
+245 
-252 GGGTFT
+252 GGTFT
-258 QLGIRKGNEMLHRDV
+258 QLGIRTGQNMLAGD
-273 SSNQKMMIL
+273 SNNHKKMMIM

-287 PTFSYKVKTA
+287 PTFSYKVTGT
-297 TTIGD
+297 TTITGTD
-302 TIYGTSYYDNP
+302 YGTTFGTNRDE
-313 AYIDHP
+313 P
-319 GTTSQLIRGYA
+319 GFTSQLWQIYGRTRVASAY
-330 NYSTNDYKAD
+330 
-340 EDPNAQ
+340 
-346 TVSMRNK
+346 TVSGK
-353 GWYYLTQNGVKIWN
+353 TIKD
-367 TWAATLGAAQ
+367 TWPATLGESLIA
-377 DSKNQ
+377 KNQ
-382 GSEIHTLG
+382 GTELHALG
-390 IQLGNDIRYNS
+390 IQLSKDVGYTNNNS
-401 NSLYMTLDRVREQ
+401 DTYLTDSQVRDRM
-414 IAKTASPGFYED
+414 KLLASPGLYQD
-426 ADTPSDIETYLN
+426 ANSASDVTTYLN
-438 KQAKDV
+438 NQAKDV
-444 LSQFNTIN
+444 LSQFNTVN

-476 GSSVVQNLPTV
+476 GTSVVQNLPTV
-487 TKSNGSIAVSN
+487 TKSNGSISVSN
-498 MNLGKDQE
+498 MNLGKDQG
-506 VQVHYQVHL
+506 VQIHYQVHL
-515 NTESDNFQP
+515 NTESDDFQP

-531 GKTTFTPTKD
+531 GKTTFIPTKD

-611 LTKNNQSVWLPA
+611 LSKNNQSVWLPA

-641 GYISS
+641 SYISS

-668 ASNSTNKLTGAE
+668 ASNSTNTLTGAE

-687 GKRSYT
+687 GKQSYT
-693 LTDNQLQQL
+693 LKDNQLQQL
-702 TPGDYTI
+702 SPGDYTI
-709 QETKSPKGYQL
+709 QEIKSPTGYQL

-733 KWSSSGQGIS
+733 KWSSSGQGIN
-743 VTSPTANGNGYKD
+743 VKSPTTDGSGYKD

-801 GAKFTLTDAA
+801 GAKFTLTDSA

-821 PTATFTFENLSS
+821 PTAMFTFENLSS

-852 VTIVISDNGN
+852 VTIVISDDGN
-862 VNVTNNNGDWKST
+862 VNVTNNNGDWKLT

-884 ISLTVNN
+884 ITLTVNN

-902 SGNELYLIV
+902 SGNALYLIV
-911 GGVFI
+911 GGAFI
-916 LIAALAGGYYV
+916 LISALAGGYYV
-927 FRIKRGYRS
+927 FRIKRGYR